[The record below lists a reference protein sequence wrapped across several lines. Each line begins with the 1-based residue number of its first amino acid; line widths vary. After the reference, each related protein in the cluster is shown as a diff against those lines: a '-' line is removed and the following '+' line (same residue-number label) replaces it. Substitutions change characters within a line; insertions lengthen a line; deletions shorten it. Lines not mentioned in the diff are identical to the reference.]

1 MKNLLSFFFG
11 LAICNFVLAQQTGCK
26 VSVPEINENYSGEC
40 RKGLAHGY
48 GTATGID
55 RYEGTFTKGM
65 PDGKGTYTWA
75 SGKYYEGEW
84 KKGLKTG
91 RGKMVD
97 HDSTLTGYWK
107 ENKFLGTILPTP
119 YKITRSISVSRSSIT
134 KLPDLSNEIRLKIKQ
149 SGTDSR
155 EIENLTV
162 ASTSG
167 NVYNN
172 GNINGIGIEN
182 IQFPVD
188 VVVKYITWN
197 KLHSTQYDVIFEFT
211 VNDPGLWEVIIHN

>member
-11 LAICNFVLAQQTGCK
+11 LAICNCVLAQQIDCK
-26 VSVPEINENYSGEC
+26 VSIPEINENYSGEC
-40 RKGLAHGY
+40 RKGLAHGH

-55 RYEGTFTKGM
+55 RYEGIFVKGM
-65 PDGKGTYTWA
+65 PDGNGTYTWA

-107 ENKFLGTILPTP
+107 ENKFLGTLLVSP

-134 KLPDLSNEIRLKIKQ
+134 KLTDPSNAIRLKIKQ
-149 SGTDSR
+149 LGIDSR

-182 IQFPVD
+182 IKYPVD
-188 VVVKYITWN
+188 VVVKYLTWN
-197 KLHSTQYDVIFEFT
+197 KLHSAQYDVIFEFT